1 MNKAEDVIRLP
12 AELLSENLVVQV
24 REKFFLDIDDL
35 SGGVYNP
42 RGQARG
48 EGGVAQMT
56 TTLNNRYL
64 VKVSTCPKFCP
75 RGLYTAPYEWK
86 I

>member
-35 SGGVYNP
+35 S
-42 RGQARG
+42 
-48 EGGVAQMT
+48 
-56 TTLNNRYL
+56 
-64 VKVSTCPKFCP
+64 SF
-75 RGLYTAPYEWK
+75 
-86 I
+86 